1 MFYIAP
7 AFNQDIGNWDTSNVE
22 YYELHVLAQAR
33 VHLIKILVTGIPLM

>member
-22 YYELHVLAQAR
+22 YDDYMFSWRLD
-33 VHLIKILVTGIPLM
+33 VHLIKILVIGIPLM